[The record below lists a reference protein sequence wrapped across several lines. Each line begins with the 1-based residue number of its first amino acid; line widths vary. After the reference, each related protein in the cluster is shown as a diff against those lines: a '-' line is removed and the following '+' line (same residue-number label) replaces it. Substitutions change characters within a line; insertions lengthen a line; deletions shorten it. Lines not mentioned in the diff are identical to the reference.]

1 MRGGASFSL
10 SAAAVALLVR
20 ALSPPPLFDTSPNPG
35 PRLGSP
41 ARPGTMQRRRR
52 KLARRTR

>member
-1 MRGGASFSL
+1 MRASASFSL
-10 SAAAVALLVR
+10 SAAAVA
-20 ALSPPPLFDTSPNPG
+20 ALSPPPLFDTSYDPG

-41 ARPGTMQRRRR
+41 ARPGTRQKRRR